1 MLASLRLRC
10 QSTHGKAGTSP
21 LTKHA
26 RQGLLLSLAGN
37 FLSTD
42 LNDGKELFCRGGAVG
57 FQEDAGFFVEK
68 IGRCGGEGCA
78 ELNEVAGALAREQE
92 MGAASAVVVEEID
105 LVAVNGE
112 VSGETVAMDEAGVVE
127 AADGGGG
134 GLKDVAAG
142 IVGGRWVLEDVPD
155 EHAGDLASCEDLGFP
170 AELGENRFGAEEPRV
185 AEFLVKA
192 DESERLAAAEEI
204 AQKMPESP

>member
-1 MLASLRLRC
+1 MLLF
-10 QSTHGKAGTSP
+10 
-21 LTKHA
+21 
-26 RQGLLLSLAGN
+26 SLAGD
-37 FLSTD
+37 FLSAGFD
-42 LNDGKELFCRGGAVG
+42 DGEELFCGGGAVG
-57 FQEDAGFFVEK
+57 FEEDAGFFVK
-68 IGRCGGEGCA
+68 KAGRCGWEVCA
-78 ELNEVAGALAREQE
+78 KLDEVAGAFVGRTE
-92 MGAASAVVVEEID
+92 MGAAGSVVVEEID
-105 LVAVNGE
+105 LIAVDRK
-112 VSGETVAMDEAGVVE
+112 VTGETVAMDEAGVVE

-134 GLKDVAAG
+134 GLKDVASCV
-142 IVGGRWVLEDVPD
+142 IGGGCGLEGVPD